1 MLDKAKLKQLQGT
14 FLIQYPQGFDDPQ
27 MQVITKKHP
36 IAKMTD
42 FAHQHFSPS
51 ASGNVHLCAQN
62 MQKIISRSSMISMFE
77 KPKFKSLINV
87 LNEYV
92 KAYLVDSLLEY
103 LHGNQQ
109 RGFEGMMQILAM
121 ENLAKWSLLT
131 IIPAYF
137 SPQDEVFIKPT
148 TVKNILKHFEITDIT
163 YKPTPSWEFYTRY
176 RDLINE
182 AKAQVHPSLS
192 PNNPAF
198 CGFLMMTTKETA
210 NKSQMFPVDN

>member
-1 MLDKAKLKQLQGT
+1 MLEKAKLQQLQGT
-14 FLIQYPQGFDDPQ
+14 FLIQYPQGFSDPK
-27 MQVITKKHP
+27 MQDIAKKHP

-42 FAHQHFSPS
+42 FAHENFS
-51 ASGNVHLCAQN
+51 ASAAGNVHLCAQN

-87 LNEYV
+87 LNEYD

-109 RGFEGMMQILAM
+109 RGFEGMMQVLAM
-121 ENLAKWSLLT
+121 EKLAKWSLLT

-137 SPQDEVFIKPT
+137 APQDEVFIKPT
-148 TVKNILKHFEITDIT
+148 TVKNILKHFEVTEIT
-163 YKPTPSWEFYTRY
+163 YKPTPSWAFYQRY
-176 RDLINE
+176 RELINE
-182 AKAQVHPSLS
+182 AKSQVHPSLT

-198 CGFLMMTTKETA
+198 CGFLMMTTK
-210 NKSQMFPVDN
+210 P